1 MKKLLTCCVI
11 TLVFGGLSV
20 QASTVFVTPVGSVN
34 PMAPGESV
42 SAKATFTFSN
52 GGFSILLE
60 NLQPMHAVGNLLT
73 DLEFALSTTA
83 PVTLASTSTT
93 TVRVANDG
101 SLTDVNNNVGAGW
114 DFGPYN
120 GHLII
125 CAICP
130 VSVGSGNDNGIL
142 GPGDGTGTPY
152 SGANSSITGTGGD
165 QHEPFDYLSATFT
178 FTGASITENTAVSNV
193 IFSFGSE
200 FGTDVTGTRA
210 CDTVVPEP
218 ASLLLAGGALAGL
231 GLVKRKKEYRR

>member
-1 MKKLLTCCVI
+1 MKNLLTCCVT
-11 TLVFGGLSV
+11 TLVFGGLSL
-20 QASTVFVTPVGSVN
+20 QASTVFVTPAGSVN
-34 PMAPGESV
+34 PMATGESV
-42 SAKATFTFSN
+42 SAKATFTFTN

-60 NLQPMHAVGNLLT
+60 NLQPMHSVGNLLT
-73 DLEFALSTTA
+73 DLEFTLSATG
-83 PVTLASTSTT
+83 PVTLASSSTT
-93 TVRVANDG
+93 TVKVASDG

-142 GPGDGTGTPY
+142 GPGNGTGTPY
-152 SGANSSITGTGGD
+152 SGTNASITGNGGD

-178 FTGASITENTAVSNV
+178 FTGASITENTTVSNA

-200 FGTDVTGTRA
+200 FGADVTGTRVGDSA
-210 CDTVVPEP
+210 VPEP
-218 ASLLLAGGALAGL
+218 ASLMLAGAALLGL
-231 GLVKRKKEYRR
+231 GLVKRKKQSLR